1 MKTTSCLAVVGTLF
15 CVCSVA
21 AQDVIWGVKSHDPV
35 SDPPST
41 LFSFEATGGAFNII
55 GVITL
60 GGNAIDVD
68 ALAVNAD
75 QTLFGFE
82 VSAVSQRSRLITIDR
97 ATATA
102 TARGPYLE
110 GREIRGATITTAGR
124 LLVIDTVANT
134 VVEIGKQTGV
144 PFGPEVELR
153 YEGEAFNISSIAD
166 LVETDVGSLVLVWFN
181 RFFALDA
188 GTGQLELLHEDEVNG
203 PDGVNVG
210 AAGLAWL
217 AVTPDGPRL
226 AVYDVQWDDDIFGYD
241 PANTFQR
248 ENLYLDII
256 PSYNAGRGDLASIP
270 AIAIGIGD
278 DATPPALSLVK
289 ARPNPF
295 NPRTTITFDVAAT
308 SDVRLSIHDLAG
320 RQVRILVQDNLTAGR
335 HAVPW
340 DGRDDRGRAL
350 PAGVYICR
358 ARTADA
364 ASAIR
369 LTWSSDMSLLASR
382 PRCCQLTGASLLCRK
397 WFPGAPAAV
406 SRPPAPIL
414 ANCKLN

>member
-1 MKTTSCLAVVGTLF
+1 M
-15 CVCSVA
+15 
-21 AQDVIWGVKSHDPV
+21 KSHDPV

-153 YEGEAFNISSIAD
+153 YEGEAFDISSIAD

-248 ENLYLDII
+248 RTCI
-256 PSYNAGRGDLASIP
+256 SISSP
-270 AIAIGIGD
+270 LS
-278 DATPPALSLVK
+278 TP
-289 ARPNPF
+289 
-295 NPRTTITFDVAAT
+295 DAAT
-308 SDVRLSIHDLAG
+308 WHPCLRSRSVSA
-320 RQVRILVQDNLTAGR
+320 TMR
-335 HAVPW
+335 HRPRCRW
-340 DGRDDRGRAL
+340 SR
-350 PAGVYICR
+350 R
-358 ARTADA
+358 ARTP
-364 ASAIR
+364 SIR
-369 LTWSSDMSLLASR
+369 ARRSPPTSPR
-382 PRCCQLTGASLLCRK
+382 PATSGCRSTI
-397 WFPGAPAAV
+397 W
-406 SRPPAPIL
+406 REDR
-414 ANCKLN
+414 